1 MLVDKI
7 PVLTKD
13 LTNNYFYIVLLI
25 KALILIFPS
34 NFLVKLIMPKYD
46 QKKEKEEVKNGKM
59 IGVLE
64 RLLMLTFL
72 YLNQVTAIGL
82 VLTCKSITRFKQLED
97 KKFAERYLI
106 GTMLSTLITII
117 VYAL

>member
-7 PVLTKD
+7 PILTKNLLND
-13 LTNNYFYIVLLI
+13 YFYIVLLF
-25 KALILIFPS
+25 KVLILFSPS
-34 NFLVKLIMPKYD
+34 NYLVKIIMPKYD

-59 IGVLE
+59 IGILE

-72 YLNQVTAIGL
+72 YLNQVAAIGL

-117 VYAL
+117 VYVL

>member
-7 PVLTKD
+7 PVLTKS
-13 LTNNYFYIVLLI
+13 LMNEYFYIVLVL
-25 KALILIFPS
+25 KALILVYPA
-34 NFLVKLIMPKYD
+34 NYLVKTIMPKYE
-46 QKKEKEEVKNGKM
+46 KNKEKDEAKNGRM
-59 IGVLE
+59 IGILE
-64 RLLMLTFL
+64 RLLILVFL
-72 YLNQVTAIGL
+72 YMNQVTAIGL

-117 VYAL
+117 VYVF